1 VNAARA
7 FPRRGLLVRLAR
19 DRRGVTVVEFA
30 FVLPTMLVLMMGLME
45 LGYQAYVNAAL
56 TGAVQKAG
64 RDSGIQGAT
73 PAAIDAKVLARV
85 HAVVKAATFLQ
96 GYPKRLSY
104 STFSAIAPEPFVD
117 TNKNGVRNSGECFTD
132 VNGNGRWDD
141 DAGRAGQGG
150 ANDVTVYTVAIS
162 YSRLFPV
169 ARWFG
174 LPGTATLSTST
185 TLMNQP
191 YATQTVNT
199 PPTIC
204 K

>member
-1 VNAARA
+1 MIAARRFLA
-7 FPRRGLLVRLAR
+7 RLAA
-19 DRRGVTVVEFA
+19 DRRGVTVIEFA
-30 FVLPTMLVLMMGLME
+30 FVLPLMLTLMMGMME
-45 LGYQAYVNAAL
+45 IGYQAYVQAAV

-64 RDSGIQGAT
+64 RDSAIQGAT
-73 PAAIDAKVLARV
+73 PATIDARVLAQIQATARG
-85 HAVVKAATFLQ
+85 AAFTS
-96 GYPKRLSY
+96 GYPTRLSY
-104 STFSAIAPEPFVD
+104 SSFSAIAPEPFVD
-117 TNKNGVRNSGECFTD
+117 SNGNGQRDAGECFTD

-150 ANDVTVYTVAIS
+150 ANDVTVYTVSIG
-162 YSRLFPV
+162 YGRLFPV

-174 LPGTATLSTST
+174 WPGTATLSAST

-199 PPTIC
+199 PATIC